1 MSEVSFTAVRGVLF
15 DLDGTLIDSAPDL
28 GFAADQ
34 LRSVRGLPSLP
45 LQAYRPLAGA
55 GARGMLSVAFGITP
69 DHPDFPRLR
78 EEFFT
83 NYEQCI
89 HDQTALFPGIQEL
102 VATLEHHPLKWGVVT
117 NKVERFT
124 SLIAQ
129 RVALFA
135 NAGAIV
141 SGDTTAYSKPH
152 PEPLWEAARRLG
164 LEPHECIYVGDD
176 ERDIQ
181 AGQAAGMKTVVAM
194 YGYLGSGASPKRWG
208 ADAEIYSPLDLLKL
222 MGLD

>member
-135 NAGAIV
+135 NAGA
-141 SGDTTAYSKPH
+141 TTAYSKPH